1 MKQVVSGAAMAS
13 FLIAMLPGAPA
24 LAATPGDVRDL
35 VGARASAGESALESR
50 GYTFQHG
57 STGDDRKWTYWW
69 NRDKKQCLSVST
81 VDGRY
86 DAITSTPAA
95 DCGQKGGGGDT
106 AAAVAVG
113 AAALIGVIALAH
125 KSHNHDDGQHYS
137 DSQSEADYERG
148 YRDGL
153 YNQSYHNY
161 SRSDAYANG
170 YSAGVEQ
177 RNQETAYRPNH
188 PRGGYGDYVNLSDIS
203 YQDWDRAQSELS
215 RRGFRQVDRDS
226 NSDGGHTAYYWNG
239 GTSQCVAIA
248 TRSGRAT
255 DVTTVRKRVCS

>member
-1 MKQVVSGAAMAS
+1 M
-13 FLIAMLPGAPA
+13 
-24 LAATPGDVRDL
+24 
-35 VGARASAGESALESR
+35 
-50 GYTFQHG
+50 
-57 STGDDRKWTYWW
+57 
-69 NRDKKQCLSVST
+69 
-81 VDGRY
+81 DGRY
-86 DAITSTPAA
+86 DAITSTLAA

-137 DSQSEADYERG
+137 DSQSEADCERG

-188 PRGGYGDYVNLSDIS
+188 PRWAMATTSTCRTFPTRTGTGRSPNC
-203 YQDWDRAQSELS
+203 RAAASA
-215 RRGFRQVDRDS
+215 RWIG
-226 NSDGGHTAYYWNG
+226 TAIRMAATPLIT
-239 GTSQCVAIA
+239 GTAAPASASPSPPA
-248 TRSGRAT
+248 AAG
-255 DVTTVRKRVCS
+255 